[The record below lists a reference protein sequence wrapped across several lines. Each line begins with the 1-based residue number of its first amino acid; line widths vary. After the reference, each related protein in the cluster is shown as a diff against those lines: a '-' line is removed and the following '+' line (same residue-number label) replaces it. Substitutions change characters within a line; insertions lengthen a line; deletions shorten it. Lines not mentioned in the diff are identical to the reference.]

1 MKSEALVGVPTI
13 ETAVKVLAV
22 LKGLAQEPER
32 TVKLQGESLGD
43 LLKYLRKA
51 EDGSLRARFFND
63 GGEIRPDIL
72 VFINN
77 VDASLLGGMGAVLK
91 DGDEVTFLPSVHGG

>member
-1 MKSEALVGVPTI
+1 
-13 ETAVKVLAV
+13 V
-22 LKGLAQEPER
+22 LKGLAEEPEKTIR
-32 TVKLQGESLGD
+32 LRGESLED
-43 LLKYLRKA
+43 LLKHLRKV
-51 EDGSLRARFFND
+51 EDSSLKGRFFDD

-77 VDASLLGGMGAVLK
+77 VDASLLGGMGAALK

>member
-1 MKSEALVGVPTI
+1 
-13 ETAVKVLAV
+13 V
-22 LKGLAQEPER
+22 LKGLAEEPER
-32 TVKLQGESLGD
+32 TVGLRGESLGD
-43 LLKYLRKA
+43 LLKHLRKV
-51 EDGSLRARFFND
+51 EDIRLKGRFFSD

-77 VDASLLGGMGAVLK
+77 VDASLLGGMGAALK

>member
-1 MKSEALVGVPTI
+1 
-13 ETAVKVLAV
+13 V
-22 LKGLAQEPER
+22 LKGLAQEPEK
-32 TVKLQGESLGD
+32 TVILHGESLRD
-43 LLKYLRKA
+43 LLRHLRRV
-51 EDGSLRARFFND
+51 EDSSLKGRFFNN

-77 VDASLLGGMGAVLK
+77 VDASLLGGTRAALR